1 MNKTNT
7 SESTLNMIKSVCAER
22 DRKERDRLRANRLAM
37 EQKEEA
43 ERERIQHSNS
53 ILNSY
58 IEKVQA
64 RENQHSQEYNQMMQ
78 NIHDE
83 SMRRRSED
91 AYRTQEMTD
100 AINRGIQNAREIESR
115 NTEDAFMDRNK
126 RLLDKGRERIKRQQ
140 NKTYS
145 VSKKRPRR
153 RLAVKCCVT
162 FINLTGGRTLCQE

>member
-22 DRKERDRLRANRLAM
+22 DRKERDRLRANRLVR

-58 IEKVQA
+58 IEKAQA
-64 RENQHSQEYNQMMQ
+64 RENQRSQERNQMVQ
-78 NIHDE
+78 NMRDE

-91 AYRTQEMTD
+91 AYRSQEMTA
-100 AINRGIQNAREIESR
+100 AISRGMQKVREDENRNSA
-115 NTEDAFMDRNK
+115 DAFIDRNR
-126 RLLDKGRERIKRQQ
+126 RLLDKGREGIKRQQ
-140 NKTYS
+140 NKMY
-145 VSKKRPRR
+145 
-153 RLAVKCCVT
+153 
-162 FINLTGGRTLCQE
+162 FD